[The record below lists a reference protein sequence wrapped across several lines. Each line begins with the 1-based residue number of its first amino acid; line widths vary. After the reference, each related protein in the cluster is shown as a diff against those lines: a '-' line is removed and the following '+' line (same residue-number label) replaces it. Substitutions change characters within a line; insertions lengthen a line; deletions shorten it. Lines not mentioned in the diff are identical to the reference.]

1 MLKRLTEVTLGK
13 WQREVLV
20 FLYLIIR
27 GNNKSQNL
35 MIQLKNV
42 HQMTKMHIIALKL
55 CQQIECL

>member
-1 MLKRLTEVTLGK
+1 MKRLTEVTLGK

-20 FLYLIIR
+20 FLFLITR
-27 GNNKSQNL
+27 GNNKGQNL